1 MIQILA
7 GVGLFFLG
15 VIVGAVFQRSV
26 KGEASK
32 NKRLEQKLSELQE
45 TYSKYQA
52 DVSAHFMNTAQ
63 AVQALNKSYKE
74 VHEQL
79 AKGASKLCSD
89 EQAGDFL
96 ALTRELQ
103 QKPAIEVE
111 LDLEHFSPP
120 MDYAPKS
127 KGGGTLSETY
137 GMTKVT
143 GDQLK
148 TTTFTEKPKS

>member
-15 VIVGAVFQRSV
+15 VIVGAVFHRSV

-32 NKRLEQKLSELQE
+32 NKRLEQKLSELQDS
-45 TYSKYQA
+45 YAKYQA
-52 DVSAHFMNTAQ
+52 DVSAHFMSTAQ
-63 AVQALNKSYKE
+63 AVQTLNKSYKD

-79 AKGASKLCSD
+79 AKGARKLCSD

-96 ALTRELQ
+96 ALTHELK

-111 LDLEHFSPP
+111 LDLENFSPP
-120 MDYAPKS
+120 MDYAPNT
-127 KGGGTLSETY
+127 KGDGTLSETF

-143 GDQLK
+143 EDQLK
-148 TTTFTEKPKS
+148 TTVFTDKTK

>member
-45 TYSKYQA
+45 TYAKYQA
-52 DVSAHFMNTAQ
+52 EVSVHFMNTAQ
-63 AVQALNKSYKE
+63 AVQTLNKSYRD

-79 AKGASKLCSD
+79 AKGARKLCND
-89 EQAGDFL
+89 EQASDFL
-96 ALTRELQ
+96 ALTKDT
-103 QKPAIEVE
+103 QKNPPIEVE
-111 LDLEHFSPP
+111 LDLEHFTPP
-120 MDYAPKS
+120 MDYAPKT
-127 KGGGTLSETY
+127 KGGGTLSETF
-137 GMTKVT
+137 GMTKVSE
-143 GDQLK
+143 DQLN
-148 TTTFTEKPKS
+148 TTTFSDKNK

>member
-15 VIVGAVFQRSV
+15 VMVGAVFHRSV

-32 NKRLEQKLSELQE
+32 NKRLEQKLSELQDN
-45 TYSKYQA
+45 YAKYQA

-63 AVQALNKSYKE
+63 AVQTLNKSYKE

-79 AKGASKLCSD
+79 AKGARKLCSD

-111 LDLEHFSPP
+111 LDLEHFNPP

-127 KGGGTLSETY
+127 KGDGTLSETF
-137 GMTKVT
+137 GMTKVSE
-143 GDQLK
+143 DQLN
-148 TTTFTEKPKS
+148 TTTFTDRGQ

>member
-15 VIVGAVFQRSV
+15 IFVGAVFQRSV
-26 KGEASK
+26 KGEGSK
-32 NKRLEQKLSELQE
+32 SKRLEQKLSELQE
-45 TYSKYQA
+45 NYTKYQA

-63 AVQALNKSYKE
+63 SVQTLNKSYKE
-74 VHEQL
+74 LHDQL
-79 AKGASKLCSD
+79 AKGAQILCND

-96 ALTRELQ
+96 AITRENK
-103 QKPAIEVE
+103 QKPPIDVE
-111 LDLEHFSPP
+111 LDLDNFTPP

-137 GMTKVT
+137 GMTNVT
-143 GDQLK
+143 KDQLN
-148 TTTFTEKPKS
+148 TTTLADKKK

>member
-15 VIVGAVFQRSV
+15 VIVGAVFHRSV

-32 NKRLEQKLSELQE
+32 NKRLEQKLSELQDK
-45 TYSKYQA
+45 YSKYQA
-52 DVSAHFMNTAQ
+52 EVSAHFMSTAQ
-63 AVQALNKSYKE
+63 AVQTLNKSYKE

-79 AKGASKLCSD
+79 AKGARKLCND

-96 ALTRELQ
+96 TLTRDIQ
-103 QKPAIEVE
+103 QKQPIEVE
-111 LDLEHFSPP
+111 LDLEHFTPP

-127 KGGGTLSETY
+127 KGDGTLSETF

-143 GDQLK
+143 EDQLK
-148 TTTFTEKPKS
+148 TTTFTDRSS